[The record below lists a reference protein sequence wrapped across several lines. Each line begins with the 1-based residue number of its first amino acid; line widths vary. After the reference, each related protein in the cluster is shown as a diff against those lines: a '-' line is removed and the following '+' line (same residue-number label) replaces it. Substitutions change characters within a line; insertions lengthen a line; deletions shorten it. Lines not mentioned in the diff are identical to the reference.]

1 MSYADSL
8 TEADEFL
15 TYEEGMLQGMQNM
28 GQVVLNSLVDYTEKT
43 VVIELFTNMKNMLR
57 KQHILLDEMRG
68 EEE

>member
-28 GQVVLNSLVDYTEKT
+28 SQVVLDSLPESTQA
-43 VVIELFTNMKNMLR
+43 IELFTNMKTMML
-57 KQHILLDEMRG
+57 KQHTLLDEMRG

>member
-28 GQVVLNSLVDYTEKT
+28 CQVVLDSLPESTQA
-43 VVIELFTNMKNMLR
+43 IELFTNMKTMML
-57 KQHILLDEMRG
+57 KQHALLDEMRG
-68 EEE
+68 DDE

>member
-15 TYEEGMLQGMQNM
+15 TYEEGMLQGMRNM
-28 GQVVLNSLVDYTEKT
+28 CQVVLDTIPESTQA
-43 VVIELFTNMKNMLR
+43 IELYTNMKTMMI
-57 KQHILLDEMRG
+57 KQHKLLDEMRG